1 MMEYDKTKK
10 TKTAEQA
17 LRTLMNLCA
26 KSEKSTGDAYRLLFH
41 WGVEPGRHDEVVRQ
55 LVAEKFIDNR
65 RYAEAFVRE
74 KLNLGGWGA
83 HKIRAALR
91 VKRIE
96 EPVIEAALLQADP
109 ETMAERL
116 ELQLR
121 RKMGTLKAKDGYDLR
136 AKLLRFGAG
145 RGYDFDRVSETVDK
159 LIKEQ
164 E

>member
-1 MMEYDKTKK
+1 
-10 TKTAEQA
+10 
-17 LRTLMNLCA
+17 
-26 KSEKSTGDAYRLLFH
+26 
-41 WGVEPGRHDEVVRQ
+41 
-55 LVAEKFIDNR
+55 
-65 RYAEAFVRE
+65 
-74 KLNLGGWGA
+74 
-83 HKIRAALR
+83 
-91 VKRIE
+91 
-96 EPVIEAALLQADP
+96 
-109 ETMAERL
+109 MAERL